1 MDKFWILDTA
11 HGDDDHVDEDYV
23 ADDDDD
29 GNGDYNGGDDDD
41 GDNGD
46 DDALTMTI
54 PAPALSSCSDRLA
67 IGTHFSLIAIF

>member
-11 HGDDDHVDEDYV
+11 HGDDDHVDDDDV

-29 GNGDYNGGDDDD
+29 GNGDYNGGN
-41 GDNGD
+41 DNGD